1 VYTVEVSYT
10 PKPGRALEAYSF
22 AEFLESFQDKKIL
35 QEELTAEI
43 ARKLCATGAV
53 ERVEVRLRGIHGS
66 VEVETKLQSN
76 CSERPDKSLSR
87 SFQ

>member
-1 VYTVEVSYT
+1 LQVKTVKTRTEEALEVTLRAKASAICPLTGIVDVYTVEVSYT

-43 ARKLCATGAV
+43 ARKLCATGGPW
-53 ERVEVRLRGIHGS
+53 RG
-66 VEVETKLQSN
+66 
-76 CSERPDKSLSR
+76 
-87 SFQ
+87 